1 MRTEEDVESGRTH
14 IGAGPGPASVGT
26 SVARRLDLGGSPRA
40 PRAWYTSCMN
50 IPPEALLLA
59 TAAIWGSYHPTMR
72 LMLTS
77 EDGWETPTPAELN
90 VSRSAI
96 TAAMCIAQL
105 LVMRWLDHRRGD
117 SPTTADPHRTFD
129 EEDDPSPRTPL
140 KGEGRRGRRL
150 IATTTDKGGDADRG
164 SDTEGA
170 SPHKRTHRTSGSR
183 RQGSSDPH
191 HTKKLLAASAELA
204 GLHALTVGLQSC
216 GVDHS
221 SATRASFLATTST
234 VIVPLL
240 ATATG
245 TAVSRKTWACAF
257 LCVLGTALIV
267 LSKEPA
273 TNNPSHDYSNSDTD
287 SINDT
292 DAADD
297 TRLGDGLILL
307 GAVTWGV
314 FLLRISTHARTL
326 PVSFL

>member
-1 MRTEEDVESGRTH
+1 
-14 IGAGPGPASVGT
+14 
-26 SVARRLDLGGSPRA
+26 
-40 PRAWYTSCMN
+40 
-50 IPPEALLLA
+50 
-59 TAAIWGSYHPTMR
+59 
-72 LMLTS
+72 
-77 EDGWETPTPAELN
+77 
-90 VSRSAI
+90 
-96 TAAMCIAQL
+96 
-105 LVMRWLDHRRGD
+105 
-117 SPTTADPHRTFD
+117 
-129 EEDDPSPRTPL
+129 
-140 KGEGRRGRRL
+140 
-150 IATTTDKGGDADRG
+150 
-164 SDTEGA
+164 
-170 SPHKRTHRTSGSR
+170 
-183 RQGSSDPH
+183 
-191 HTKKLLAASAELA
+191 LAASAELA

-273 TNNPSHDYSNSDTD
+273 TNTSHDYASSETD
-287 SINDT
+287 NLTDT

-314 FLLRISTHARTL
+314 FLLRISTHAR
-326 PVSFL
+326 